1 MSKLGLRIYSSCLF
15 LHLFRMFHVITAIRK
30 DVGFVEVQFC
40 RTSVQGRYLLADDH
54 GHVCDALV
62 VNPETRCCPSK
73 GGQYSCQGCKTDSQC
88 CNSYEFCVSCC
99 LDPART
105 QKEEVLKVKIA
116 KPVTAG
122 TYTSVFDYC
131 AGRCR
136 HSSESVVHENAYLSD
151 AHHCFSLPA
160 NSSGITGPHIEAR
173 LGGINV
179 VIGRQAE
186 SCDSVCKSNGL
197 SCVATKLLVLN
208 ECDIIQKH
216 MSCKGGC
223 LPSLGSDQP
232 AEVVD
237 DAPKDLNPGACLYS
251 REQRVL
257 SCDGSHRHTKRLCPC
272 A

>member
-30 DVGFVEVQFC
+30 DVGFLEVQFC

-160 NSSGITGPHIEAR
+160 NSSGVTGPHIEAR

-179 VIGRQAE
+179 VIGR
-186 SCDSVCKSNGL
+186 SD
-197 SCVATKLLVLN
+197 LLHNLYGDFAVIGN
-208 ECDIIQKH
+208 VMHVRGWI
-216 MSCKGGC
+216 
-223 LPSLGSDQP
+223 
-232 AEVVD
+232 
-237 DAPKDLNPGACLYS
+237 CLY
-251 REQRVL
+251 L
-257 SCDGSHRHTKRLCPC
+257 LLFFIILFHTCFGWIQTS
-272 A
+272 

>member
-30 DVGFVEVQFC
+30 DVGFLEVQFC

-116 KPVTAG
+116 KPVTA
-122 TYTSVFDYC
+122 
-131 AGRCR
+131 
-136 HSSESVVHENAYLSD
+136 
-151 AHHCFSLPA
+151 
-160 NSSGITGPHIEAR
+160 GITGPHIEAR